1 MDLSYFLDRFPEP
14 WILAGGGMLVG
25 IVFGAFAQQSR
36 FCLRAAVIEFA
47 HGKVGSKLAV
57 WLLAFS
63 SAVLGTQALIFFA
76 NTPLSEARQLAS
88 PQSLS
93 GAALGG
99 LMFGSGMIL
108 ARGCA
113 SRLLVL
119 SGTGKMRALVA
130 GLVVTLVAQASYR
143 GVLAPAREAIASL
156 WTISGGADRDL
167 SAILGIGRDVSIILA
182 FLGLTA
188 GIWLAARA
196 RIGLAT
202 GVSALLV
209 GLAVTLG
216 WLGTWAVASISFE
229 VVPIS
234 SVTFTGPSTDT
245 LMALVAEREIALSFG
260 IGLVP
265 GVFLGSAAMAALRGE
280 WKLERFGADTPI
292 ERYLIGAVLM
302 GFGAMLAGGCAV
314 GAGVS
319 GGAVLSLTAWVAAAS
334 MWAGALAMQIVLKP
348 RPAAFVT
355 S

>member
-1 MDLSYFLDRFPEP
+1 
-14 WILAGGGMLVG
+14 MLESAIDTYGDGTVLFAIGFAVG
-25 IVFGAFAQQSR
+25 ILFGAAAQHSR
-36 FCLRAAVIEFA
+36 FCLRAATIEVFEGVPA
-47 HGKVGSKLAV
+47 GRMAV
-57 WLLAFS
+57 WLIVF
-63 SAVLGTQALIFFA
+63 FFA
-76 NTPLSEARQLAS
+76 LTATQCAIRFGWLDVSAARQIAATG
-88 PQSLS
+88 SLS
-93 GAALGG
+93 GAIIGG
-99 LMFGSGMIL
+99 LMFGAGMIL

-119 SGTGKMRALVA
+119 SGTGNMRALVA